1 MGAVAQGAEQ
11 GELVAAGKRGEFLGV
26 EAGGAQEVEGG
37 RGLFL
42 EAGEVLA
49 EAVRRG
55 ETYRGETG
63 FDGRRRRARRA
74 GEGGAEGVRGVRR
87 EHEGA
92 GSAAGGGQ
100 GRGRGGGGPAG
111 AAGAGYQNGAH
122 GV

>member
-1 MGAVAQGAEQ
+1 MRSSRKRSAGA
-11 GELVAAGKRGEFLGV
+11 R
-26 EAGGAQEVEGG
+26 
-37 RGLFL
+37 RI
-42 EAGEVLA
+42 
-49 EAVRRG
+49 AVRPG
-55 ETYRGETG
+55 STDVGAAPVG
-63 FDGRRRRARRA
+63 PH
-74 GEGGAEGVRGVRR
+74 EGGAEGVRGVRR